1 MSANAR
7 AKPEQ
12 ELSIREVH
20 ESFQELDGAIERE
33 LNRLDSLGELP
44 VWRKKINKSAV
55 LRSFGISLEVYGYTK
70 VGDLHFTR
78 FDALLVDRGAR
89 TRLEALPDAIN
100 AFVTEHAQSG
110 TLQFTGNKINRQWVL
125 RSLGYYSP
133 SLVRNPEANAA
144 IEQCDQTYAHL
155 APVSSAYPDLADRL
169 SARIV
174 AGNLPIHKDR
184 LSIVGLAREL
194 GVPFNAFDLV
204 PDCGPILDRAN
215 HAIRFDDPI
224 RPFSDI
230 HHRNYNFRK
239 LLDYFGRPRTIAW
252 AQSFLAVA
260 EGLAQGSAKQ
270 IYSSFVHALS
280 AIGSSG
286 KFDDIVTAL
295 INGRNPSRPR
305 AKECLRWYRD
315 TLDRSTGTVDTVA
328 ARITNARRALTH
340 MGLLQEGIDV
350 LVPARRGLG
359 RHLPKASLA
368 EASGTALDGI
378 SSHVT
383 EFAQSNQIEF
393 DRREVKNFLSNLAV
407 AGSLADLE
415 TTQIPKAIEELNRQ
429 RLQQIYD
436 IAVSVFTSGAAEFQ
450 IGQEMLQAGSNQSSK
465 ITELLKAHERGDIEW
480 SEVHS
485 FFAKRGTR
493 GEEAYLYYIERH
505 LGGKVPRSIK
515 SLTTSEKIRRS
526 RLNQAFGGPDALHN
540 KLHLSADAIGAA
552 CLMYLINAGA
562 NSSVGRS
569 LKLGCVQPSTI
580 GGHKEV
586 IGWKSRGGGKPI
598 YNDLRALDPDGRPTA
613 IEALEFVE
621 KCQPRLARH
630 SPENGDS
637 LFLVDMVGN
646 VKVLPEHT
654 LLAMLRRFVAA
665 DDNLKGFVIRVDML
679 RSSVLLDAALSGDGN
694 LRVAG
699 AVANHS
705 NSNTTS
711 HYVEKFPMRILYE
724 AKLRK
729 FQKLF
734 QATIVV
740 GIEGAAQRLGISQE
754 EASALVGQA
763 VSTGLGRMCLKPFA
777 GIQPGTVEGE
787 ACNRLNAC
795 HSCEAIYLIVDA
807 ELIADLIIW
816 HGSLKDRS
824 EALAATRPE
833 RFNDEWADDLAW
845 CESAIEALQ
854 RGPARK
860 VFVEAQALAISR
872 MATPGFAAPTPW

>member
-1 MSANAR
+1 MSASAR
-7 AKPEQ
+7 PKPEQ
-12 ELSIREVH
+12 KLSIREVQ
-20 ESFQELDGAIERE
+20 ESFRELDSAIQRE
-33 LNRLDSLGELP
+33 LKRLDSRGELP

-55 LRSFGISLEVYGYTK
+55 LRSFGISLEVYAYTK
-70 VGDLHFTR
+70 VGEQHFSR
-78 FDALLVDRGAR
+78 FDTILADRGLR
-89 TRLEALPDAIN
+89 TRLEALPDAIR
-100 AFVTEHAQSG
+100 AFVTENAQYG

-125 RSLGYYSP
+125 RSLGYHSP

-144 IEQCDQTYAHL
+144 IEECDRIYAHL
-155 APVSSAYPDLADRL
+155 APVSSAYPELADRL
-169 SARIV
+169 SARIA

-184 LSIVGLAREL
+184 LNIEGLAREL
-194 GVPFNAFDLV
+194 EVIPSAFDLV
-204 PDCGPILDRAN
+204 PDCRTLLDRAN
-215 HAIRFDDPI
+215 HAIRFEDPI
-224 RPFSDI
+224 RPFSEI
-230 HHRNYNFRK
+230 HQRNYNFQE
-239 LLDYFGRPRTIAW
+239 LLDYFGRPRTTVW

-260 EGLAQGSAKQ
+260 EGLAAGTAKQ
-270 IYSSFVHALS
+270 IYRGLVHVLS

-286 KFDDIVTAL
+286 NFDDILSAL
-295 INGRNPSRPR
+295 VDGRDPSRTR
-305 AKECLRWYRD
+305 AKECLRWYRG
-315 TLDRSTGTVDTVA
+315 TLDRGAGTIDTVA

-340 MGLLQEGIDV
+340 MGLLQEAIDV

-359 RHLPKASLA
+359 HHLPKASLA
-368 EASGTALDGI
+368 EASGVKIDSV

-383 EFAQSNQIEF
+383 EFARSHQIEF
-393 DRREVKNFLSNLAV
+393 DRREVKSFLSNLAV

-415 TTQIPKAIEELNRQ
+415 ASQIPKAIEELNRQ

-450 IGQEMLQAGSNQSSK
+450 MGQEMLQAGASQSGQ

-480 SEVHS
+480 REVHS

-515 SLTTSEKIRRS
+515 GLATSEKVRQS

-586 IGWKSRGGGKPI
+586 VGWKARGGGKPI
-598 YNDLRALDPDGRPTA
+598 YNDLRALDSDGRPTA

-621 KCQPRLARH
+621 KCQPCLARH
-630 SPENGDS
+630 SPENADS

-665 DDNLKGFVIRVDML
+665 DDSLKSFVIRVDML

-711 HYVEKFPMRILYE
+711 HYVEKFPIRILYE

-777 GIQPGTVEGE
+777 GIQPGTVAGE

-807 ELIADLIIW
+807 GLIADLIIW

-833 RFNDEWADDLAW
+833 RFNDEWSDDLAW

-860 VFVEAQALAISR
+860 VFVEAQALANTR

>member
-7 AKPEQ
+7 PKPGQ
-12 ELSIREVH
+12 ELSIREVQ
-20 ESFQELDGAIERE
+20 ESFQELDAAIERE

-55 LRSFGISLEVYGYTK
+55 LRSFGISLEVYAYTK
-70 VGDLHFTR
+70 VGDQHFSR
-78 FDALLVDRGAR
+78 FDTILADRGLR
-89 TRLEALPDAIN
+89 TRLEALPDAIK

-110 TLQFTGNKINRQWVL
+110 TLQFTGNKINRKWVV
-125 RSLGYYSP
+125 RSLGYHSP
-133 SLVRNPEANAA
+133 SLVRNPAANAA
-144 IEQCDQTYAHL
+144 IEECDKIYAHL

-169 SARIV
+169 SARIA

-184 LSIVGLAREL
+184 LNIEGLAREL
-194 GVPFNAFDLV
+194 EVIPSAFDLV
-204 PDCGPILDRAN
+204 PDCQTLLDRAN
-215 HAIRFDDPI
+215 HAIRFEDPI
-224 RPFSDI
+224 RPFSEI
-230 HHRNYNFRK
+230 HQRNYNFQE
-239 LLDYFGRPRTIAW
+239 LLDYFGRPRTLVW

-260 EGLAQGSAKQ
+260 EGLAGGTAKQ
-270 IYSSFVHALS
+270 IYRGLVHVLS

-286 KFDDIVTAL
+286 KFDDLVSAL
-295 INGRNPSRPR
+295 IDGRDPSRTR

-315 TLDRSTGTVDTVA
+315 TLNRSAGTIDTVA
-328 ARITNARRALTH
+328 ARIMNARRALTH

-359 RHLPKASLA
+359 NHLPKASLA
-368 EASGTALDGI
+368 EASGVEIDSVST
-378 SSHVT
+378 HVT
-383 EFAQSNQIEF
+383 EFARSHQIEF
-393 DRREVKNFLSNLAV
+393 DRREVRSFLSNLAV
-407 AGSLADLE
+407 AGSLAELE
-415 TTQIPKAIEELNRQ
+415 ASQIPKAIEELNRQ

-436 IAVSVFTSGAAEFQ
+436 VAVSIFTSGAAEFQ
-450 IGQEMLQAGSNQSSK
+450 LGQEMLQAGASQAEE
-465 ITELLKAHERGDIEW
+465 IAELLEAHERGDLEW
-480 SEVHS
+480 SEVHN
-485 FFAKRGTR
+485 FFAGRGTR
-493 GEEAYLYYIERH
+493 GEAAYLYYIDRH
-505 LGGKVPRSIK
+505 LGGKVPRGIK
-515 SLTTSEKIRRS
+515 GLTTSEKIRRS

-598 YNDLRALDPDGRPTA
+598 YNDLRALNPDGRPTA

-621 KCQPRLARH
+621 KCQPCLARH
-630 SPENGDS
+630 SPENADS

-665 DDNLKGFVIRVDML
+665 DDSLNSFVIRVDML

-705 NSNTTS
+705 SSNTTS
-711 HYVEKFPMRILYE
+711 HYVEKFPIRILYE

-740 GIEGAAQRLGISQE
+740 GIEGAAQRLGISQD

-807 ELIADLIIW
+807 GLIADLIIW

-860 VFVEAQALAISR
+860 VFVEAQALANTR
-872 MATPGFAAPTPW
+872 MATPGFAAPMPW